1 MPERYTNEELKEALA
16 KARDIRLQAI
26 DQLEVEHEFSARFN
40 RKMNQLIK
48 AESKPYFP
56 LLNTQWKRIVAV
68 LVVIIFLGITTVA
81 CVPVLRNRFYKM
93 IEDIYEKYSRISF
106 EKTPEDHLDI
116 GPFVEYEI
124 TEVPEGFELIER
136 KVIKQDHYV
145 SAIYV
150 SNYGYVRFR
159 QMPMENNK
167 FIINTE
173 DARLKTFYL
182 NGVKRYYINN
192 EELRIIFW
200 YDDRYVFVISGEAEK
215 IEEDQI
221 LSLAQSVLPVE

>member
-106 EKTPEDHLDI
+106 QIAPEDPLDI
-116 GPFVEYEI
+116 DPFIEYEI
-124 TEVPEGFELIER
+124 SEVPDGFELVERTVIEE
-136 KVIKQDHYV
+136 DHYV
-145 SAIYV
+145 SVVYTSDGRDIV
-150 SNYGYVRFR
+150 FH
-159 QMPMENNK
+159 QMPMGDSR
-167 FIINTE
+167 FSVNTE
-173 DARLKTFYL
+173 DTRLKAIYLSGVERYYL
-182 NGVKRYYINN
+182 NDEKT
-192 EELRIIFW
+192 RIIFW
-200 YDDRYVFVISGEAEK
+200 YDDRYVFIISAEV
-215 IEEDQI
+215 EEGQI
-221 LSLAQSVLPVE
+221 LSVAQGVKPIE